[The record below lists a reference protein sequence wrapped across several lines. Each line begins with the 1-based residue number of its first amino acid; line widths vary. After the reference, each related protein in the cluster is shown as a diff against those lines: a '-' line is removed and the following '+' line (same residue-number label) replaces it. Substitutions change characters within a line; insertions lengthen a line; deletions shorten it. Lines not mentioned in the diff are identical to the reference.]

1 MVVHIVSETS
11 YVNKGQG
18 VHSAFIEHVKL
29 MKEKNDIG
37 VVVNQE
43 GYGDI
48 FHSHTY
54 GPYYFWKGRKYKGKR
69 IFTAHV
75 IPDSVKGSFPVWRF
89 WMPFVKLYLKKVYS
103 YADVCI
109 AISPNVS
116 NAIRDL
122 GAHTNIVMITNPVR
136 IDRWKRTEE
145 MRRNG
150 RKKLGINSTDFLVM
164 GAGQL
169 EGRKGVDDFLEVAEA
184 MPELKFVW
192 VGGRPFGLMTEGIKR
207 INAKISKA
215 SSHIKFTGLLDF
227 SEMPEMYAAAD
238 LFLFPSYQENCPLAP
253 LEAAASGMPVIFRDL
268 KEYTTLYEHPY
279 LKAATI
285 GGFIDL
291 IGLLKKDKCFYD
303 EGIDTSKKLVEQFDK
318 NAIRKKLIILY
329 NRLNEAS

>member
-1 MVVHIVSETS
+1 MHIVSETP

-285 GGFIDL
+285 EGFIDL
-291 IGLLKKDKCFYD
+291 IRLLKKDKSFYD